1 MNIIIKPSRN
11 PLKKYDA
18 IIDGKKTVP
27 FGQKGASDMTQHKSE
42 ERKSRY
48 IDRHK
53 KNENWTDPKTA
64 GFYSRW
70 ILWNKPTL
78 SESVRD
84 TNNKFKNVSIKLG
97 R

>member
-1 MNIIIKPSRN
+1 MNIIIKPSKN

-53 KNENWTDPKTA
+53 KRENWTDPKTA

-70 ILWNKPTL
+70 ILWNKQTL
-78 SESVRD
+78 TESVKD
-84 TNNKFKNVSIKLG
+84 ANNKFKNITIKLG

>member
-11 PLKKYDA
+11 PLQKYDA

-48 IDRHK
+48 IGRHK
-53 KNENWTDPKTA
+53 KNENWNDPKTA

-78 SESVRD
+78 SESVKD
-84 TNNKFKNVSIKLG
+84 ANNKFKNVSIKLG

>member
-53 KNENWTDPKTA
+53 KRENWTDPKTA

-70 ILWNKPTL
+70 ILWNKQTL
-78 SESVRD
+78 TESVKD
-84 TNNKFKNVSIKLG
+84 ANNKFKM
-97 R
+97 